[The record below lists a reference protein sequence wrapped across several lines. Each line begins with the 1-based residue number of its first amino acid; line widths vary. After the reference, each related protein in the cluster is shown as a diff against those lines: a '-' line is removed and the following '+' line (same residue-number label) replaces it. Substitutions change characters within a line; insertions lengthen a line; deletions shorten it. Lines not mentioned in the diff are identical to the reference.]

1 MKHVMAAF
9 QQHFEAS
16 DEREGNNAFEEA
28 STSALEFGEVC
39 GLKRKLFRSVN
50 RFRESKYKISV
61 LERFTNLKWM

>member
-28 STSALEFGEVC
+28 STSALEFGE
-39 GLKRKLFRSVN
+39 GLRV
-50 RFRESKYKISV
+50 EA
-61 LERFTNLKWM
+61 

>member
-28 STSALEFGEVC
+28 STFGE
-39 GLKRKLFRSVN
+39 GLRV
-50 RFRESKYKISV
+50 EA
-61 LERFTNLKWM
+61 